1 MDLKTFI
8 TETLCQIVEGIAE
21 AQKSDEGHNINYRVS
36 MGNPGGNLISD
47 GRRMHTRV
55 DFDVAVAAESLGGG
69 KGKIQVFA
77 IGSAEAGGERKS
89 SYANRVSFSVPVRLP
104 QDQD

>member
-36 MGNPGGNLISD
+36 MGNPGGNLISH

-69 KGKIQVFA
+69 KGKILRDRLG
-77 IGSAEAGGERKS
+77 GSRWGAQKLLCKPS
-89 SYANRVSFSVPVRLP
+89 LI
-104 QDQD
+104 